1 MSTTFTWSIT
11 NLACKPQFNGKQN
24 VVILIEW
31 ACRARADVNGK
42 VYIQDTTGNSSP
54 GQYDPHKTFVEFND
68 LTEEDVYRW
77 ATSDGLNK
85 RAVEERL
92 QMLLDE
98 QINPPV
104 VALMPPW
111 LVTRI

>member
-11 NLACKPQFNGKQN
+11 HLMCKPELAAKQN
-24 VVILIEW
+24 VVIQIEW
-31 ACRARADVNGK
+31 MCKARADINGK
-42 VYIQDTTGNSSP
+42 VFTQETMGTSSP
-54 GQYDPHKTFVEFND
+54 GQFDPHGTFIPFNA

-85 RAVEERL
+85 KAVEERL

-104 VALMPPW
+104 VSLMPPW
-111 LVTRI
+111 LVARV